1 MQDYQVIEVRGQL
14 EMWVVRLNV
23 MAEQMRN
30 APFLDAAQDAQ
41 TSDAM
46 EVDEAGVISNGGETV
61 FPS

>member
-1 MQDYQVIEVRGQL
+1 
-14 EMWVVRLNV
+14 MWVVRLNV

-46 EVDEAGVISNGGETV
+46 EVDEAGVISNGGET
-61 FPS
+61 FFSS